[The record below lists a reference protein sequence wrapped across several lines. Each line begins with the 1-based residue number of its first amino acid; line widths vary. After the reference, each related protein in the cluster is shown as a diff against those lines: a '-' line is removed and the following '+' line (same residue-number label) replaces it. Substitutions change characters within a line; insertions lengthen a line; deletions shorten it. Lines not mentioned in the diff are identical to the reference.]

1 MRGTSG
7 WRMKR
12 ERELADE
19 YARAYGEAPQEGW
32 VGQAGLALAAALY
45 LEEEEEETEPGQAVR
60 SPHSVRR
67 DSP

>member
-45 LEEEEEETEPGQAVR
+45 LEEEEEETEPG
-60 SPHSVRR
+60 
-67 DSP
+67 